1 MTRTLFLLRHAK
13 SSWDDPTLEDFD
25 RPLAKRGREA
35 APLMGREMARRGW
48 LPDLALVSAAL
59 RTRQTWDLVA
69 PEFSREIA
77 VTFDETIYEAP
88 VERILAAIRKV
99 PAEIA
104 TLVVVGHNPGFENLA
119 GMLAAPESN
128 HEAMAAMQEKF
139 PTAALAR
146 FSCAGEWAGSGWTGL
161 GPGGGILTDFL
172 TPRGL
177 GR

>member
-13 SSWDDPTLEDFD
+13 SSWNDPTLEDFD
-25 RPLAKRGREA
+25 RPLARRGQEA
-35 APLMGREMARRGW
+35 APLMGQEMARRGW

-69 PEFSREIA
+69 PQLPHDIA

-88 VERILAAIRKV
+88 AERILAAIRKV
-99 PAEIA
+99 PAQV
-104 TLVVVGHNPGFENLA
+104 TSLVVVGHNPGFENLTE
-119 GMLAAPESN
+119 MLAAPDGN
-128 HEAMAAMQEKF
+128 REAMAAMREKF

-146 FSCAGEWAGSGWTGL
+146 FSCDGEWASL
-161 GPGGGILTDFL
+161 GPGGSVLTDFL

>member
-25 RPLAKRGREA
+25 RPLAKRGQEA
-35 APLMGREMARRGW
+35 APLMGREMARRSW

-88 VERILAAIRKV
+88 VERILAAIQKV
-99 PAEIA
+99 SADVA

-119 GMLAAPESN
+119 EMLAAPESDR
-128 HEAMAAMQEKF
+128 EALAAMRQKF

-146 FSCAGEWAGSGWTGL
+146 FSCIDEWAQL
-161 GPGGGILTDFL
+161 GPGGGVLTDFL

-177 GR
+177 GL

>member
-1 MTRTLFLLRHAK
+1 MIKTLFLLRHAK

-35 APLMGREMARRGW
+35 APLMGQEMARRGW
-48 LPDLALVSAAL
+48 LPDLAVVSSSL

-69 PEFSREIA
+69 PQLSRDIA

-88 VERILAAIRKV
+88 AGRILAAIRKV
-99 PAEIA
+99 PAQVA
-104 TLVVVGHNPGFENLA
+104 TLVVVGHNPGFESLA
-119 GMLAAPESN
+119 EMLAAPESDR
-128 HEAMAAMQEKF
+128 EAMAAMRQKF
-139 PTAALAR
+139 PTGALAR
-146 FSCAGEWAGSGWTGL
+146 FSCAGEQAGSGWTEL
-161 GPGGGILTDFL
+161 GPGGGVLTDFL